1 MPDTRNLVMAMKT
14 LKCEILNIHHGNRV
28 PIVVRGRESRLHGEG
43 EQ

>member
-1 MPDTRNLVMAMKT
+1 MECHKAMKT
-14 LKCEILNIHHGNRV
+14 LKCGILNIHHGNRV